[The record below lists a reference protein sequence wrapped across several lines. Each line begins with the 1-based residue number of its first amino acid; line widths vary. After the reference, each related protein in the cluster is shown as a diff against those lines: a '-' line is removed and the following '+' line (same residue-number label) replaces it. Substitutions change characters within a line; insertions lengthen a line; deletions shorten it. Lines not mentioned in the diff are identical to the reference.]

1 MAPPWQQLHC
11 SLCINF
17 YWVCCTAYL
26 LRPSSGAPQS
36 RYAGLLFLV
45 DAGARRSNSAKFSTE
60 QTLSQTPKQQHNIWL
75 IFKIKQCVLMPAQKS
90 QKKKEAFTSTATDP
104 SVKNT
109 SCCFLFYFWH
119 IGDVKHDVCVVLC
132 NASHRLV
139 GSGNWVNRQFLA
151 GTPRLDSPTE
161 PQTAPDVPVS
171 TLHGHHHYQCMNVC
185 MNYCQSLLTK
195 ASAKCPKM

>member
-1 MAPPWQQLHC
+1 MKVFISQFHQIRFWLCSVMAPPWQQLHC

-90 QKKKEAFTSTATDP
+90 QKKRHLQALP
-104 SVKNT
+104 
-109 SCCFLFYFWH
+109 L
-119 IGDVKHDVCVVLC
+119 I
-132 NASHRLV
+132 HRL
-139 GSGNWVNRQFLA
+139 R
-151 GTPRLDSPTE
+151 
-161 PQTAPDVPVS
+161 
-171 TLHGHHHYQCMNVC
+171 TLHVVFSSVSGILV
-185 MNYCQSLLTK
+185 T
-195 ASAKCPKM
+195 